1 MPSGPWVLPEE
12 LRLLAE
18 ADENLVNEVLSVFR
32 TDTAER
38 FAKVK
43 EALARDDRTTVK
55 NHAHAMKGSSGQV
68 GAFEVAT
75 LCRQIE
81 AEAMSGSLESL
92 QDLIARAEGEFAEVL
107 QAMSK

>member
-1 MPSGPWVLPEE
+1 MPTGPWVLPDE

-38 FAKVK
+38 FAKLK
-43 EALARDDRTTVK
+43 AALAQDDRTTVR

-75 LCRQIE
+75 FCRQIE
-81 AEAMSGSLESL
+81 AEAINGPPETLK
-92 QDLIARAEGEFAEVL
+92 DLIARAEAAFAEVL
-107 QAMSK
+107 QAMLK